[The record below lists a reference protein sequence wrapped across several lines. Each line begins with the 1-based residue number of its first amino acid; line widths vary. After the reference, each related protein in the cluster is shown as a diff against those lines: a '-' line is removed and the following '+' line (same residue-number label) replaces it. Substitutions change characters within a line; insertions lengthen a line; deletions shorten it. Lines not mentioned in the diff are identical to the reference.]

1 MLTHKQLRTKALAN
15 AEVKAEYDKLAGEY
29 SLLNEFLKARAA
41 HDLTHEQVVAK
52 SAE

>member
-15 AEVKAEYDKLAGEY
+15 TGVKAEYEKLAGEF

>member
-1 MLTHKQLRTKALAN
+1 MAEDFPLLDAFLR
-15 AEVKAEYDKLAGEY
+15 
-29 SLLNEFLKARAA
+29 ARAA